1 MSYDTISYLEG
12 GTEFTVTF
20 DEMLKYHGIGFP
32 GGVAHG
38 LKVMQRAWPLL
49 DGGKLPERREIRCVT
64 AFGGPGGR
72 DAIEFVTRGLTE
84 GRYIVDKEVGQG
96 VEESPGGRYYFRFEY
111 RGTAVEVTIRP
122 GHVRPEFITL
132 ARKQGR
138 SAEDEVIL
146 AAMKREMG
154 DRLLPLDAAEVYD
167 AKVYAL

>member
-1 MSYDTISYLEG
+1 MSNDRIAWLENG
-12 GTEFTVTF
+12 HEFNVGF
-20 DEMLKYHGIGFP
+20 DELLNYHGHGYP

-49 DGGKLPERREIRCVT
+49 DDGRLPERREIRCVT

-84 GRYIVDKEVGQG
+84 GRYIVDKSLAEG

-132 ARKQGR
+132 ARKQNR
-138 SAEDEVIL
+138 TEEEEADLVQW
-146 AAMKREMG
+146 KKEMTE
-154 DRLLPLDAAEVYD
+154 RLLPLPAETVYD
-167 AKVYAL
+167 AKVSRL

>member
-1 MSYDTISYLEG
+1 MSNDTISYLEKG
-12 GTEFTVTF
+12 QSFTVTF
-20 DEMLKYHGIGFP
+20 DEMLKYHGVGFP

-49 DGGKLPERREIRCVT
+49 DNGNLPERREIRCVT

-84 GRYIVDKEVGQG
+84 GRYIVDKEVGIG

-122 GHVRPEFITL
+122 GHVRPEFIVL

-138 SAEDEVIL
+138 TDEEEVIL
-146 AAMKREMG
+146 AEMKREMG
-154 DRLLPLDAAEVYD
+154 DRLVPLAAEEVYD

>member
-1 MSYDTISYLEG
+1 MSNDRIAWLENG
-12 GTEFTVTF
+12 QEFNVGF
-20 DEMLKYHGIGFP
+20 NELLNYHGQGYP

-49 DGGKLPERREIRCVT
+49 DDGRLPERREVRCVT

-84 GRYIVDKEVGQG
+84 GRYIVDKSLGEG

-122 GHVRPEFITL
+122 GHVRPEFIVL
-132 ARKQGR
+132 ARKQDR
-138 SAEDEVIL
+138 TPAEEVTL

-154 DRLLPLDAAEVYD
+154 DRLLALAAEEIYD
-167 AKVYAL
+167 AKVNQL